1 MHGGYC
7 EVNQS
12 THHDRTV
19 GQASPRLI
27 SARGHYRT
35 ADTGSVITV
44 APAASHRTLSKCQ
57 KANWACGRA
66 TQLCKVRGGLFS
78 FFLNHLRV
86 LFIRIYRYRCR
97 YGYILSSEIMQYAVI
112 MHGRIVSRLAP
123 SHRCWTSLVYLYVAI
138 TTASFHE
145 VKHSLCIHLT
155 IADGQDFSLQC

>member
-1 MHGGYC
+1 MKCAKFIIPDVLGQKVTFLRVCTEERVHGGYC

-66 TQLCKVRGGLFS
+66 TQLCKVRGGIFS
-78 FFLNHLRV
+78 FF
-86 LFIRIYRYRCR
+86 
-97 YGYILSSEIMQYAVI
+97 
-112 MHGRIVSRLAP
+112 
-123 SHRCWTSLVYLYVAI
+123 
-138 TTASFHE
+138 
-145 VKHSLCIHLT
+145 
-155 IADGQDFSLQC
+155 

>member
-66 TQLCKVRGGLFS
+66 TQLCKVPGGLFS
-78 FFLNHLRV
+78 FFKTISEFYSYIYIDIDVDMDIFFRLKSCNMQ
-86 LFIRIYRYRCR
+86 LF
-97 YGYILSSEIMQYAVI
+97 
-112 MHGRIVSRLAP
+112 MHGRIVSRLAS
-123 SHRCWTSLVYLYVAI
+123 SHRCWTTLVYLYVAI

-155 IADGQDFSLQC
+155 IADGQDFSLPC